1 MTSTFPT
8 FWSKLLIDCRI
19 YYAMVTRIQYVYCNV
34 DLMLVYYLFILLLF
48 FFFFLSVFFLIFLP
62 LNIDLQVICFPVY
75 IDLISFF
82 VFDLH
87 QVVYYCCPFV
97 ICKLQT
103 LNYYQHFGKFI
114 FSFFLFPFCLT
125 SCILW
130 EKKVLFYFTYL
141 YIYTCQRKKIIY
153 ICKNNIHTLYIYVQ
167 IHTNTHTHTNILY
180 NRTICIFFLKTIR
193 VYC

>member
-1 MTSTFPT
+1 MTSTFLT

-19 YYAMVTRIQYVYCNV
+19 YYAMVTRIQYIYCNL
-34 DLMLVYYLFILLLF
+34 DLMFVYYLFILLLF
-48 FFFFLSVFFLIFLP
+48 FFIYIFLSVFFLIFLP

-125 SCILW
+125 SCILL
-130 EKKVLFYFTYL
+130 EKIVLFYFTL
-141 YIYTCQRKKIIY
+141 
-153 ICKNNIHTLYIYVQ
+153 LF
-167 IHTNTHTHTNILY
+167 
-180 NRTICIFFLKTIR
+180 FFLSFL
-193 VYC
+193 